1 MRYSKIK
8 SFAKINL
15 ALNVIGKSS
24 SMHKI
29 ESIVSFLDLHDQI
42 LIKKIKNKNHKIIF
56 VGPFKKDIRKNNTIS
71 KLFEILEKEKIL
83 QNSKFK
89 IIVKKNIPTKAGL
102 GGGSMNAASV
112 LKFLIKKGFI
122 SISRKEALKITSLIG
137 SDVILGIY
145 SKNLVLKSN
154 KEIKEFSKKN
164 SFYTL
169 IVKPN
174 FGCST
179 EKIYSN
185 IDIKKFKI
193 AQFHRPSKKMFNLN
207 FLRKMENDLEKVA
220 FNKYPKL
227 HRLKIFLEKIP
238 KVEFVRMTGSGS
250 AVIAYFLSKKDCR
263 DAEKKAKKQFRNYW
277 CKISKTI

>member
-42 LIKKIKNKNHKIIF
+42 LIKEIKNKNHNIIF
-56 VGPFKKDIRKNNTIS
+56 VGSFKRNIKKNNTIS

-89 IIVKKNIPTKAGL
+89 IIIKKNIPSKAGL
-102 GGGSMNAASV
+102 GGGSMNAACV
-112 LKFLIKKGFI
+112 LKFLITKGFI
-122 SISRKEALKITSLIG
+122 KISRKEALKVAGLIG

-154 KEIKEFSKKN
+154 KVIKEFSIKN
-164 SFYTL
+164 SFHTL

-179 EKIYSN
+179 EKIYSK
-185 IDIKKFKI
+185 IKKFRI

-220 FNKYPKL
+220 FNKYPKI

-277 CKISKTI
+277 CKTSKTI